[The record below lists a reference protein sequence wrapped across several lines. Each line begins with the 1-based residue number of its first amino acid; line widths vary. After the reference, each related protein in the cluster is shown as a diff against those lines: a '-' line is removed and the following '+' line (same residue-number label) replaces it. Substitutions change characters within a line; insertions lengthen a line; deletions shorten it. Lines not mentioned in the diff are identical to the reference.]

1 MEEQSDAQ
9 ASDHP
14 FRARPRRARGR
25 RRDRL
30 RRAERERLPEPA
42 ATATPVPG
50 TGTAA
55 PDADDEAQD
64 DAEDAAENKTEDAA
78 EDDVTS
84 KPAVLAEQAQKTALS
99 QVSGGW
105 IVSSEL
111 EAENGAPAWE
121 ISVADGSGAE
131 REIVVDA
138 ASGKIIPTPAGEQ
151 ENEAQD
157 D

>member
-1 MEEQSDAQ
+1 MRKPVIILSGLALAALAAGGGIAYAEQSEN
-9 ASDHP
+9 AS
-14 FRARPRRARGR
+14 
-25 RRDRL
+25 
-30 RRAERERLPEPA
+30 PEPA